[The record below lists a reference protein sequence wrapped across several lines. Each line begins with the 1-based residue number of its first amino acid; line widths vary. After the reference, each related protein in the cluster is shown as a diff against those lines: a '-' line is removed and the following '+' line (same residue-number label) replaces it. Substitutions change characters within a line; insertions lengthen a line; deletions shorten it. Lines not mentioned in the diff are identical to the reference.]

1 MRERALWRVGPY
13 LRPHKKRI
21 GFIAGSA
28 MLSIGAQLTIPL
40 IAKAAIDGPITDGDK
55 QGLVPLF
62 LLAVVLGL
70 FELSLTYRRRLALAR
85 LATTVE
91 TELRDDFY
99 EQLQRLE
106 IGFHDRWQSGQ
117 LLSRANSDISLIRRF
132 AAFGAIFLLVIVVE
146 VIAIFVLLLNLDVW
160 LGLLTLAT
168 AIPVLLLCRR
178 FERSYHVVV
187 RDIQDQTGDLTTML
201 EESARGIRVIK
212 AFGRADVMFGHYDT
226 KCRELR
232 ETELERVRIH
242 TQFIWVLGLIPNL
255 TLAAVLL
262 AGALTVAA
270 GNLTVGGLVAFVSY
284 LLILVFPI
292 EELAWILAMA
302 EEAETAAGRVW
313 EVFDTEPLIAD
324 RPDAT
329 TLRSARG
336 EVRFDDVHFAY
347 AGSPKTVLRGLD
359 LEIHP
364 GETLALV
371 GATGAGK
378 TTVASLLVRLQDT
391 TRGHVTLD
399 GHDVRDLTLRSLR
412 AQVGFAFEEPT
423 LFSASV
429 RENLLIGHPDATEA
443 DIEAALAVSQ
453 ASFAYDLP
461 WGLDTRIGEQGLSL
475 SGGQRQR
482 LALARARSSAGR
494 VCSCSTT
501 RSRRST
507 CTPKP
512 ASRRRCGRSSP
523 TAPRWSSCTARRR
536 SRWRTAPPSSTTG
549 GSWRRARTAT
559 CSRRSRATPPSSAR
573 PPRSSASRTSRTTG
587 SRESGGRSSGP
598 DGRQGPRG

>member
-13 LRPHKKRI
+13 LRPHKMTI
-21 GFIAGSA
+21 GFIALSA
-28 MLSIGAQLTIPL
+28 MLSIGAQLMIPL

-62 LLAVVLGL
+62 VLAVGLGL
-70 FELSLTYRRRLALAR
+70 FELALTYRRRLALAR
-85 LATTVE
+85 LSTTVE
-91 TELRDDFY
+91 TALRDDFY

-106 IGFHDRWQSGQ
+106 VGFHDRWQSGQ

-132 AAFGAIFLLVIVVE
+132 ASFGAIFLLIIVVE
-146 VIAIFVLLLNLDVW
+146 VIAIFALLIHLDVW
-160 LGLLTLAT
+160 LGLLTLLT

-178 FERSYHVVV
+178 FERNYHVVV

-201 EESARGIRVIK
+201 EEAARGIRVIK
-212 AFGRADVMFGHYDT
+212 AFGRADVMFGRYDQR
-226 KCRELR
+226 CRELR

-255 TLAAVLL
+255 TLAGVLL
-262 AGALTVAA
+262 AGAIAVSA
-270 GNLTVGGLVAFVSY
+270 GHLTVGGLVAFVSY

-324 RPDAT
+324 RPNAS
-329 TLRSARG
+329 TLPPTRG
-336 EVRFDDVHFAY
+336 EVRFESVSFTYPGTDK
-347 AGSPKTVLRGLD
+347 SVLRGLD

-391 TRGHVTLD
+391 TGGRVTLD
-399 GHDVRDLTLRSLR
+399 GHDIRDVTLRSLR

-443 DIEAALAVSQ
+443 DIEAALAIAQ

-482 LALARARSSAGR
+482 IGLARAIIGSPRVLVLDDPLSALDVHTEAR
-494 VCSCSTT
+494 VEE
-501 RSRRST
+501 
-507 CTPKP
+507 
-512 ASRRRCGRSSP
+512 AL
-523 TAPRWSSCTARRR
+523 
-536 SRWRTAPPSSTTG
+536 
-549 GSWRRARTAT
+549 
-559 CSRRSRATPPSSAR
+559 R
-573 PPRSSASRTSRTTG
+573 PILADRTSLVVVHRPSTVALADRSALIDGGRIVATG
-587 SRESGGRSSGP
+587 SHRDLLERE
-598 DGRQGPRG
+598 PRYAAILSQAAEELEAPQDQVAS

>member
-1 MRERALWRVGPY
+1 VRQRALWRVGPY

-28 MLSIGAQLTIPL
+28 MLSIGAQLSIPL

-62 LLAVVLGL
+62 LFAVVLGL

-106 IGFHDRWQSGQ
+106 VGFHDRWQSGQ
-117 LLSRANSDISLIRRF
+117 LLSRANSDISMIRRF

-146 VIAIFVLLLNLDVW
+146 VVAIFGLLIALDVW
-160 LGLLTLAT
+160 LGLLVIAT
-168 AIPVLLLCRR
+168 AIPILLLCRR
-178 FERSYHVVV
+178 FERNYHEVV

-212 AFGRADVMFGHYDT
+212 AFGRADVMFGQYDR

-232 ETELERVRIH
+232 DTELERVRIH

-262 AGALTVAA
+262 AGAVTVAA

-324 RPDAT
+324 RANAT
-329 TLRSARG
+329 TLHTARG
-336 EVRFDDVHFAY
+336 EVRFDDVHFSY
-347 AGSPKTVLRGLD
+347 PGTHKTVLRGLD
-359 LEIHP
+359 LEINP

-378 TTVASLLVRLQDT
+378 TTVASLLVRLQDAT
-391 TRGHVTLD
+391 HGRVTLD

-412 AQVGFAFEEPT
+412 AQIGFAFEEPT

-443 DIEAALAVSQ
+443 DIEGALEVAQ
-453 ASFAYDLP
+453 ATFAYDLP

-482 LALARARSSAGR
+482 LALARAIVGRPRVLVLDDPLSALDVHTEAR
-494 VCSCSTT
+494 VEEAL
-501 RSRRST
+501 R
-507 CTPKP
+507 PIL
-512 ASRRRCGRSSP
+512 AD
-523 TAPRWSSCTARRR
+523 
-536 SRWRTAPPSSTTG
+536 RTALVVVHRPSTISLAD
-549 GSWRRARTAT
+549 RAALIDDGRIVA
-559 CSRRSRATPPSSAR
+559 
-573 PPRSSASRTSRTTG
+573 TG
-587 SRESGGRSSGP
+587 SHRDLLASE
-598 DGRQGPRG
+598 PRYVAILSQAAEEFGDEDEPAEQDDRVA

>member
-1 MRERALWRVGPY
+1 LRVGPY
-13 LRPHKKRI
+13 LRPHKLRI
-21 GFIAGSA
+21 GFIAVSA

-40 IAKAAIDGPITDGDK
+40 IAKAAIDGPIADHDK

-62 LLAVVLGL
+62 LLAVGLGL
-70 FELSLTYRRRLALAR
+70 FELALTYRRRLSLAR

-106 IGFHDRWQSGQ
+106 VGFHDRWQSGQ

-132 AAFGAIFLLVIVVE
+132 AAFGAIFLLIITFE
-146 VIAIFVLLLNLDVW
+146 VIAIFALLIHLDVW
-160 LGLLTLAT
+160 LGLLTLLT

-201 EESARGIRVIK
+201 EEAARGIRVIK
-212 AFGRADVMFGHYDT
+212 AFGRARVMYDRYDER
-226 KCRELR
+226 CRELR
-232 ETELERVRIH
+232 ETELERVRVH

-255 TLAAVLL
+255 TLAGVLL
-262 AGALTVAA
+262 AGAFAVSA
-270 GNLTVGGLVAFVSY
+270 GHLTVGGLVAFVSY

-324 RPDAT
+324 RPGASI
-329 TLRSARG
+329 LAPARG
-336 EVRFDDVHFAY
+336 EVRFEDVTFTY
-347 AGSPKTVLRGLD
+347 PGTDKTVLRGLD

-391 TRGHVTLD
+391 TSGRVTLD
-399 GHDVRDLTLRSLR
+399 GHDIRDVTLRSLR
-412 AQVGFAFEEPT
+412 AQIGFAFEEPT

-429 RENLLIGHPDATEA
+429 RENLLIGHPDATET
-443 DIEAALAVSQ
+443 DIEAALAVAQ
-453 ASFAYDLP
+453 ATFAYDLP

-482 LALARARSSAGR
+482 LALARAIVGRPRVLVLDDPLSALDVHTEAR
-494 VCSCSTT
+494 VEEAL
-501 RSRRST
+501 R
-507 CTPKP
+507 PIL
-512 ASRRRCGRSSP
+512 AD
-523 TAPRWSSCTARRR
+523 
-536 SRWRTAPPSSTTG
+536 RTALVVVHRPSTISLAD
-549 GSWRRARTAT
+549 RAALIDDGRIVA
-559 CSRRSRATPPSSAR
+559 
-573 PPRSSASRTSRTTG
+573 TG
-587 SRESGGRSSGP
+587 SHRDLLASEPRYAAILSQAAEEFVDDDEAVEQAEP
-598 DGRQGPRG
+598 DDRVA

>member
-1 MRERALWRVGPY
+1 VRERALWRVGPY
-13 LRPHKKRI
+13 LRPHKKRM

-28 MLSIGAQLTIPL
+28 MLSIGAQLAIPL
-40 IAKAAIDGPITDGDK
+40 IAKAAIDGPIHDGNK
-55 QGLVPLF
+55 RGLVPL
-62 LLAVVLGL
+62 LVLAVVLGL
-70 FELSLTYRRRLALAR
+70 FELSLTYRRRLTLAR
-85 LATTVE
+85 VSTSVE

-106 IGFHDRWQSGQ
+106 VGFHDRWQSGQ

-132 AAFGAIFLLVIVVE
+132 AAFGAVFLLIVIME
-146 VIAIFVLLLNLDVW
+146 VIAIFALLLSLDVP
-160 LGLLTLAT
+160 LGLLTIAT

-178 FERSYHVVV
+178 FERTYHVVV
-187 RDIQDQTGDLTTML
+187 REIQDQTGDLTTML
-201 EESARGIRVIK
+201 EEAARGIRVLK
-212 AFGRADVMFGHYDT
+212 SFGRGDEMFKRYDAR
-226 KCRELR
+226 CRQLR
-232 ETELERVRIH
+232 ETELERVKIH

-262 AGALTVAA
+262 AGALAVSSGA
-270 GNLTVGGLVAFVSY
+270 LTVGGLVAFVSY

-313 EVFDTEPLIAD
+313 EVFDTEPFIAD
-324 RPDAT
+324 RPNAAT
-329 TLRSARG
+329 LVRAVG

-347 AGSPKTVLRGLD
+347 PGSERAVLRGLD
-359 LEIHP
+359 LAIHP

-371 GATGAGK
+371 GATGSGK
-378 TTVASLLVRLQDT
+378 TTVATLLVRLHDAT
-391 TRGHVTLD
+391 GGKVTLD

-443 DIEAALAVSQ
+443 EIEAALAVAQ
-453 ASFAYDLP
+453 ASFAFDLP

-482 LALARARSSAGR
+482 LALARAIVGRPRVLVLDDPLSALDVHTEAR
-494 VCSCSTT
+494 VEDAL
-501 RSRRST
+501 R
-507 CTPKP
+507 PIL
-512 ASRRRCGRSSP
+512 AD
-523 TAPRWSSCTARRR
+523 
-536 SRWRTAPPSSTTG
+536 RTALVVVHRPSTIALADRAALIDG
-549 GSWRRARTAT
+549 GRIVA
-559 CSRRSRATPPSSAR
+559 
-573 PPRSSASRTSRTTG
+573 TG
-587 SRESGGRSSGP
+587 SHHDLLGSEPRYAAILSQAAEHIGEADERP
-598 DGRQGPRG
+598 DERPDDRVA

>member
-1 MRERALWRVGPY
+1 M
-13 LRPHKKRI
+13 

-28 MLSIGAQLTIPL
+28 MLSIGAQLSIPL

-55 QGLVPLF
+55 QGLFPLF

-106 IGFHDRWQSGQ
+106 VGFHDRWQSGQ

-146 VIAIFVLLLNLDVW
+146 VIAIFVLLVSLDLW
-160 LGLLTLAT
+160 LGLLVIAT

-178 FERSYHVVV
+178 FERNYHVVV

-212 AFGRADVMFGHYDT
+212 AFGRADVMFRQYDT

-232 ETELERVRIH
+232 TTELERVRIH

-262 AGALTVAA
+262 AGAVTVAA

-324 RPDAT
+324 RPNAT
-329 TLRSARG
+329 TRPSARG
-336 EVRFDDVHFAY
+336 EVRFENVHFSY
-347 AGSPKTVLRGLD
+347 PGTHKTVLRGLD
-359 LEIHP
+359 LEINP

-391 TRGHVTLD
+391 THGRVTLD

-443 DIEAALAVSQ
+443 DIEGALEIAQ
-453 ASFAYDLP
+453 ATFAYDLP

-482 LALARARSSAGR
+482 LALARAIVGRPRVLVLDDPLSALDVHTEAR
-494 VCSCSTT
+494 VEEAL
-501 RSRRST
+501 R
-507 CTPKP
+507 PIL
-512 ASRRRCGRSSP
+512 AD
-523 TAPRWSSCTARRR
+523 
-536 SRWRTAPPSSTTG
+536 RTALVVVHRPSTISLAD
-549 GSWRRARTAT
+549 RAALIDDGRIVA
-559 CSRRSRATPPSSAR
+559 
-573 PPRSSASRTSRTTG
+573 TG
-587 SRESGGRSSGP
+587 SHRDLLASE
-598 DGRQGPRG
+598 PRYAAILSQAAEEFGDEDERAEQDDRVA

>member
-1 MRERALWRVGPY
+1 LWRVGPY
-13 LRPHKKRI
+13 LRPHSKRI

-28 MLSIGAQLTIPL
+28 ILSIGAQLAIPL
-40 IAKAAIDGPITDGDK
+40 IAKAAIDGPIHDGNK
-55 QGLVPLF
+55 AGLVPLF
-62 LLAVVLGL
+62 VLAAVLGL
-70 FELSLTYRRRLALAR
+70 FELSLTYRRRLSLAR
-85 LATTVE
+85 LATSVE

-106 IGFHDRWQSGQ
+106 VGFHDRWQSGQ

-132 AAFGAIFLLVIVVE
+132 ASFGAIFLLIIVVE
-146 VIAIFVLLLNLDVW
+146 VLAICALLLNLNVW
-160 LGLLTLAT
+160 LGLLTIAT
-168 AIPVLLLCRR
+168 AIPVLALCRR
-178 FERSYHVVV
+178 FERTYHVVV

-201 EESARGIRVIK
+201 EEAARGIRVLK
-212 AFGRADVMFGHYDT
+212 AFGRGDEMFGRYDVR
-226 KCRELR
+226 CQALR

-255 TLAAVLL
+255 TLAGVLL
-262 AGALTVAA
+262 AGALAVSS
-270 GNLTVGGLVAFVSY
+270 GSLTVGGLVAFVSY

-302 EEAETAAGRVW
+302 EEAETAASRVW

-324 RPDAT
+324 RPNAVA
-329 TLRSARG
+329 LARALG
-336 EVRFDDVHFAY
+336 EVQFDNVRFAY
-347 AGSPKTVLRGLD
+347 PGSDKTVLRGLD
-359 LEIHP
+359 LAIHP

-378 TTVASLLVRLQDT
+378 TTVATLLARLQDVT
-391 TRGHVTLD
+391 DGSITLD

-443 DIEAALAVSQ
+443 DIEAALEVAQ
-453 ASFAYDLP
+453 AAFAFDLP

-482 LALARARSSAGR
+482 LALARAIVGRPRLLVLDDPLSALDVHTEAR
-494 VCSCSTT
+494 VEAAL
-501 RSRRST
+501 R
-507 CTPKP
+507 PIL
-512 ASRRRCGRSSP
+512 AE
-523 TAPRWSSCTARRR
+523 CTALVVVHR
-536 SRWRTAPPSSTTG
+536 PSTIALAD
-549 GSWRRARTAT
+549 RAALID
-559 CSRRSRATPPSSAR
+559 
-573 PPRSSASRTSRTTG
+573 
-587 SRESGGRSSGP
+587 
-598 DGRQGPRG
+598 DGRIVAAGTHHDLLAAEPRYASILSQAAEDIVA

>member
-1 MRERALWRVGPY
+1 
-13 LRPHKKRI
+13 
-21 GFIAGSA
+21 
-28 MLSIGAQLTIPL
+28 MLSIGAQLSIPL

-62 LLAVVLGL
+62 VLAVVLGL
-70 FELSLTYRRRLALAR
+70 FELSLTYRRRLSLAR

-106 IGFHDRWQSGQ
+106 VGFHDRWQSGQ

-146 VIAIFVLLLNLDVW
+146 VIAIFVLLISLDVW
-160 LGLLTLAT
+160 LGLLVIAT

-178 FERSYHVVV
+178 FERNYHVVV

-262 AGALTVAA
+262 AGAVTVAA

-302 EEAETAAGRVW
+302 EEAETAASRVW

-324 RPDAT
+324 RPNAK
-329 TLRSARG
+329 TLPSARG
-336 EVRFDDVHFAY
+336 EVRFEDVHFNY
-347 AGSPKTVLRGLD
+347 PGSDRTVLRGLD

-391 TRGHVTLD
+391 TSGRITLD
-399 GHDVRDLTLRSLR
+399 DHDIRDLTLHSLR

-429 RENLLIGHPDATEA
+429 RENFFFRHPDATET
-443 DIEAALAVSQ
+443 DIEAALAVAQ
-453 ASFAYDLP
+453 ATFAYDLP
-461 WGLDTRIGEQGLSL
+461 WGLDNRIGEQGLSL

-482 LALARARSSAGR
+482 LALARAIVGRPRVLVLDDPLSALDVHTEALVEDALSTVLAGTTALLVVHRPSTVALADR
-494 VCSCSTT
+494 VALLQDGEIVAIGTH
-501 RSRRST
+501 SRLLAEV
-507 CTPKP
+507 P
-512 ASRRRCGRSSP
+512 AY
-523 TAPRWSSCTARRR
+523 
-536 SRWRTAPPSSTTG
+536 
-549 GSWRRARTAT
+549 RAVL
-559 CSRRSRATPPSSAR
+559 SAAAEEV
-573 PPRSSASRTSRTTG
+573 SV
-587 SRESGGRSSGP
+587 
-598 DGRQGPRG
+598 

>member
-1 MRERALWRVGPY
+1 
-13 LRPHKKRI
+13 
-21 GFIAGSA
+21 
-28 MLSIGAQLTIPL
+28 MLSIGAQLSIPL

-62 LLAVVLGL
+62 VLAVVLGL
-70 FELSLTYRRRLALAR
+70 FELSLTYRRRLSLAR

-106 IGFHDRWQSGQ
+106 VGFHDRWQSGQ

-146 VIAIFVLLLNLDVW
+146 VIAIFVLLISLDVW
-160 LGLLTLAT
+160 LGLLVIAT

-178 FERSYHVVV
+178 FERNYHVVV

-262 AGALTVAA
+262 AGAVTVAA

-302 EEAETAAGRVW
+302 EEAETAASRVW

-324 RPDAT
+324 RPNAK
-329 TLRSARG
+329 TLPSARG
-336 EVRFDDVHFAY
+336 EVRFEDVHFNY
-347 AGSPKTVLRGLD
+347 PGSDRTVLRGLD

-391 TRGHVTLD
+391 TSGRITLD
-399 GHDVRDLTLRSLR
+399 DHDIRDLTLHSLR

-429 RENLLIGHPDATEA
+429 RENLLIGHPDATET
-443 DIEAALAVSQ
+443 DIEAALAVAQ
-453 ASFAYDLP
+453 ATFAYDLP

-482 LALARARSSAGR
+482 LALARAIVGRPRVLVLDDPLSALDVHTEAR
-494 VCSCSTT
+494 VEEAL
-501 RSRRST
+501 R
-507 CTPKP
+507 PIL
-512 ASRRRCGRSSP
+512 AD
-523 TAPRWSSCTARRR
+523 
-536 SRWRTAPPSSTTG
+536 RTALVVVHRPSTISLAD
-549 GSWRRARTAT
+549 RAALIDDGRIVA
-559 CSRRSRATPPSSAR
+559 
-573 PPRSSASRTSRTTG
+573 TG
-587 SRESGGRSSGP
+587 SHRDLLASEPRYAAILSQAAEEFVDEDEAVEQAEP
-598 DGRQGPRG
+598 DDRVA

>member
-28 MLSIGAQLTIPL
+28 LLSIGAQLSIPL
-40 IAKAAIDGPITDGDK
+40 IAKAAIDGPIQDGNK
-55 QGLVPLF
+55 RGLLALF
-62 LLAVVLGL
+62 ALAVVLGF
-70 FELSLTYRRRLALAR
+70 FELSLTYPRRLALAHV
-85 LATTVE
+85 ATSVE

-99 EQLQRLE
+99 EHLQRLE
-106 IGFHDRWQSGQ
+106 VGFHDRWQSGQ
-117 LLSRANSDISLIRRF
+117 LLSRAGSDISLIRRF

-146 VIAIFVLLLNLDVW
+146 VIAIFALLLHLYLP
-160 LGLLTLAT
+160 LGLLTIAT
-168 AIPVLLLCRR
+168 AIPVLVLCRR
-178 FERSYHVVV
+178 FERNYHGVV
-187 RDIQDQTGDLTTML
+187 REIQDQTGDLTTML
-201 EESARGIRVIK
+201 EEAARGIRVLK
-212 AFGRADVMFGHYDT
+212 SFGRGDEMFRRYDER
-226 KCRELR
+226 CRQLR
-232 ETELERVRIH
+232 ETELTRVKIH

-262 AGALTVAA
+262 AGALAVSSGA
-270 GNLTVGGLVAFVSY
+270 LTVGGLVAFVSY

-313 EVFDTEPLIAD
+313 EVFDTAPLIAD
-324 RPDAT
+324 RPDAV
-329 TLRSARG
+329 TLVRADG
-336 EVRFDDVHFAY
+336 EVRFDNVMFSY
-347 AGSPKTVLRGLD
+347 PESERTVLRGLD
-359 LEIHP
+359 LAIHP

-378 TTVASLLVRLQDT
+378 TTVATLLTRLHDVT
-391 TRGHVTLD
+391 AGRVTLD

-412 AQVGFAFEEPT
+412 AQIGFAFEEPT

-443 DIEAALAVSQ
+443 DIEVALAVAQ

-482 LALARARSSAGR
+482 LALARAIVSRPRVLVLDDPLSALDVHTEAR
-494 VCSCSTT
+494 VEDAL
-501 RSRRST
+501 R
-507 CTPKP
+507 PIL
-512 ASRRRCGRSSP
+512 AD
-523 TAPRWSSCTARRR
+523 
-536 SRWRTAPPSSTTG
+536 RTALVVVHRPSTIALADRAALIHG
-549 GSWRRARTAT
+549 GRIVA
-559 CSRRSRATPPSSAR
+559 
-573 PPRSSASRTSRTTG
+573 TG
-587 SRESGGRSSGP
+587 SHHDLLASEPRYAAILSQAAEDMDESNDQSGDRP
-598 DGRQGPRG
+598 EDRVA

>member
-1 MRERALWRVGPY
+1 VRERALWRVGPY

-28 MLSIGAQLTIPL
+28 ILSIGAQLSIPL

-62 LLAVVLGL
+62 VLAVVLGL
-70 FELSLTYRRRLALAR
+70 FELSLTYRRRLSLAR

-91 TELRDDFY
+91 TVLRDDFY

-106 IGFHDRWQSGQ
+106 VGFHDRWQSGQ

-168 AIPVLLLCRR
+168 AIPILLLCRR
-178 FERSYHVVV
+178 FERNYHVVV
-187 RDIQDQTGDLTTML
+187 REIQDQTGDLTTML

-212 AFGRADVMFGHYDT
+212 AFGRADVMFGQYDT

-232 ETELERVRIH
+232 DTELERVGIH

-262 AGALTVAA
+262 AGAVTVAA
-270 GNLTVGGLVAFVSY
+270 GNLSVGGLVAFVSY

-324 RPDAT
+324 RPNAAT
-329 TLRSARG
+329 LPPARG
-336 EVRFDDVHFAY
+336 EVRFEGVHFSY
-347 AGSPKTVLRGLD
+347 PSGHKTVLRGLD

-371 GATGAGK
+371 GATGSGK

-391 TRGHVTLD
+391 TGGRITLD
-399 GHDVRDLTLRSLR
+399 DHDIRDVTLRSLR
-412 AQVGFAFEEPT
+412 AQIGFAFEEPT

-443 DIEAALAVSQ
+443 DIEAALAVAQ

-482 LALARARSSAGR
+482 LALARAIVGRPRVLVLDDPLSALDVHTEAR
-494 VCSCSTT
+494 VEQAL
-501 RSRRST
+501 R
-507 CTPKP
+507 PIL
-512 ASRRRCGRSSP
+512 AD
-523 TAPRWSSCTARRR
+523 
-536 SRWRTAPPSSTTG
+536 RTALVVVHRPSTIALAD
-549 GSWRRARTAT
+549 RAALIDDGRIVA
-559 CSRRSRATPPSSAR
+559 
-573 PPRSSASRTSRTTG
+573 TG
-587 SRESGGRSSGP
+587 SHRELLVSE
-598 DGRQGPRG
+598 PRYAAILSQAAEELGEQDDRVA

>member
-1 MRERALWRVGPY
+1 VRQRALWRVGPY

-21 GFIAGSA
+21 GFIAVSA

-40 IAKAAIDGPITDGDK
+40 IAKAAIDGPITEGDK

-62 LLAVVLGL
+62 LLAVALGL
-70 FELSLTYRRRLALAR
+70 FELALTYRRRLSLAR

-106 IGFHDRWQSGQ
+106 VGFHDRWQSGQ

-132 AAFGAIFLLVIVVE
+132 ASFGAIFLLVIVVE

-178 FERSYHVVV
+178 FERNYHVVV

-226 KCRELR
+226 RCRELR
-232 ETELERVRIH
+232 GTELERVRIH

-313 EVFDTEPLIAD
+313 EVFDTEPSIAD

-329 TLRSARG
+329 TLPSARG
-336 EVRFDDVHFAY
+336 EVRFEDVHFAY
-347 AGSPKTVLRGLD
+347 PGTHKTVLRGLD

-391 TRGHVTLD
+391 TRGRVTLD
-399 GHDVRDLTLRSLR
+399 GHDIRDLTLRSLR

-443 DIEAALAVSQ
+443 DIEAALAVAQ

-482 LALARARSSAGR
+482 LALARAIVGRPRVLVLDDPLSALDVHTEAR
-494 VCSCSTT
+494 VEEAL
-501 RSRRST
+501 R
-507 CTPKP
+507 PIL
-512 ASRRRCGRSSP
+512 AD
-523 TAPRWSSCTARRR
+523 
-536 SRWRTAPPSSTTG
+536 RTALVVVHRPSTISLAD
-549 GSWRRARTAT
+549 RAALID
-559 CSRRSRATPPSSAR
+559 
-573 PPRSSASRTSRTTG
+573 
-587 SRESGGRSSGP
+587 
-598 DGRQGPRG
+598 DGRIVAAGSHRDLLASEPRYAAILSQAAEELGDQDGQDAQDDRVA